1 MIKAKRIG
9 LDTNIFI
16 YYFQEHPQFGV
27 VTKNLFDN
35 FASHKTKAITSILT
49 LTELLSI
56 HASEKDV
63 NNLQALFLETP
74 ELTIYDIN
82 QNIGVT
88 AARIRRNYGFRL
100 PDAIQ
105 LATCLYAKVNTFIT
119 NDQKLQSFKEITV
132 TLLSQLS

>member
-16 YYFQEHPQFGV
+16 YYFQKHPEFGV
-27 VTKNLFDN
+27 ATKNIFDN
-35 FASHKTKAITSILT
+35 FALHKTKAVTSILT

-56 HASEKDV
+56 HASEKEV
-63 NNLQALFLETP
+63 SNLQALFLETP
-74 ELTIYDIN
+74 GLTIYDIN

-88 AARIRRNYGFRL
+88 AGRIRRNYGFRL

-105 LATCLYAKVNTFIT
+105 LATCLYAKVGIFVT
-119 NDQKLQSFKEITV
+119 NDQKLQAFKEIDII
-132 TLLSQLS
+132 LLNQLT